1 MMARMA
7 STDIMC
13 VGPKAVRE
21 KFSGIIRYATLILV
35 GCVCGWKYLE
45 HVRIAFFDVVKSCC
59 KF

>member
-7 STDIMC
+7 SADIIC

-35 GCVCGWKYLE
+35 GCVWLQ
-45 HVRIAFFDVVKSCC
+45 IS
-59 KF
+59 